1 MLSFGASGDE
11 VKALQEELNRT
22 GADLKVDGYFG
33 YATQFAVRL
42 FQANHGLTDD
52 GIVGPITRKALD
64 EKLKRLAN
72 PSKKA
77 ELYLV
82 RDIATPNS
90 ISGQLFLNGDF
101 MGYTLERPWKNNQ
114 RKISCIPAG
123 KYKVA
128 KRNENDSHRFW
139 YEHLMVCD
147 VPKRTLILF
156 HRGNYPEDFKGC
168 IGVGR
173 TRSIDF
179 IGNSRAAFNELMK
192 SLEPFDNIE
201 LVIKQ
206 A

>member
-11 VKALQEELNRT
+11 VKKLQEELNQT

-42 FQANHGLTDD
+42 FQANHGLVDD
-52 GIVGPITRKALD
+52 GEVGPITRKALD

-72 PSKKA
+72 PSNKA
-77 ELYLV
+77 DLLLI
-82 RDIATPNS
+82 RDIATPSS

-114 RKISCIPAG
+114 RKISCIPSA
-123 KYKVA
+123 KYKVT
-128 KRNENDSHRFW
+128 KRGEGESHRFF
-139 YEHLMVCD
+139 YPHLQVMD
-147 VPKRTLILF
+147 VPKRSFILF

-192 SLEPFDNIE
+192 SLEAFDEIE
-201 LVIKQ
+201 LTIKQ